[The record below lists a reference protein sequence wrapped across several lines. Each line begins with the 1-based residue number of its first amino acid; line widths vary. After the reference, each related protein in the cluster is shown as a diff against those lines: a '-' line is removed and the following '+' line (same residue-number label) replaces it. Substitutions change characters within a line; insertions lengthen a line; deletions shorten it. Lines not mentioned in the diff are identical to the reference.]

1 MNSFEPKNSAN
12 MKEILEKKL
21 ILSKPLTKSEAEKM
35 NLANS
40 IFENEE
46 DNFLPKQWFCS
57 MDIVDWEEVEIFIQ
71 GDERKPYISC
81 IEMAEK
87 VLKDIPEHISRAL
100 KYLNEFFPSQKS
112 KDFYLSTISFG
123 RMVNFDDHLFTGFTI
138 AFYSEYPHEF
148 QYKVKF
154 KDDGWP
160 IGFEGGPL

>member
-21 ILSKPLTKSEAEKM
+21 ILSKLLTKGEVEKM
-35 NLANS
+35 NLANNN
-40 IFENEE
+40 FESEE

-87 VLKDIPEHISRAL
+87 VLKDIPQHISRAL
-100 KYLNEFFPSQKS
+100 NYLKEFFPAQQSE
-112 KDFYLSTISFG
+112 DYYLSAISFG
-123 RMVNFDDHLFTGFTI
+123 RMINFDDQLYTGFTI
-138 AFYSEYPHEF
+138 GFYSEKPHEY

-154 KDDGWP
+154 KENGWP
-160 IGFEGGPL
+160 IGFEGGPM